1 MFGGL
6 EKESALTP
14 GGLESPGEV
23 KLGLRAVRSAG
34 AKDLELYGKLR
45 ARVTE
50 VS

>member
-34 AKDLELYGKLR
+34 AKDLELYGMEER
-45 ARVTE
+45 E
-50 VS
+50 PSY